1 MNLTLLSSF
10 YSSGSRASRDGGR
23 ALPTIDPEQGLFMKP
38 FTAQEALIKALYLS
52 CVLLLCPAVS
62 VAQVVNGSFEVDGQS
77 SLSGWRFT
85 CAGMSFED
93 APSGGG
99 TWSLKLAP
107 GNLQDCFL
115 GQTFQTI
122 PVVQN
127 GEVWRL
133 TAWVKQDPIAPS
145 VASIYWKISSSA
157 DTSIPLSSDTTTA
170 RIWTRLSVVDTL
182 YLATG
187 DSAMIVLDAGAT
199 SGPSVLE
206 SGSSFDLVS
215 VERLDATP
223 VRYEEGPEPGLD
235 GFNLSQNFPNPFD
248 GATTIPF
255 HLGRPGNARLDV
267 YDVLG
272 RKVETLLAGYLPG
285 GAHQAAWHATGLPP
299 GMYFGRLQAD
309 QEVRVLKMTLLR

>member
-1 MNLTLLSSF
+1 MKSALAQRTRATALGLSF
-10 YSSGSRASRDGGR
+10 
-23 ALPTIDPEQGLFMKP
+23 
-38 FTAQEALIKALYLS
+38 
-52 CVLLLCPAVS
+52 VLLLCPAIS
-62 VAQVVNGSFEVDGQS
+62 LAQVVNGSFETDGQP

-85 CAGMSFED
+85 CAGAASED

-107 GNLQDCFL
+107 GNVQGCSPGLA
-115 GQTFQTI
+115 FQAV
-122 PVVQN
+122 PAVRS

-133 TAWVKQDPIAPS
+133 TVWAKRSAATATI
-145 VASIYWKISSSA
+145 ASIYWKISSADGTATSLSA
-157 DTSIPLSSDTTTA
+157 DTTSA
-170 RIWTRLSVVDTL
+170 RSWTQLTVVDTL
-182 YLATG
+182 SLVPG
-187 DSAMIVLDAGAT
+187 DSVMIVLDAGGT
-199 SGPSVLE
+199 SGPEIL
-206 SGSSFDLVS
+206 GAGANFDLVS
-215 VERLDATP
+215 VERVDATS

-235 GFNLSQNFPNPFD
+235 GLDLSQNFPNPFD